1 MKTIEKYKIFLH
13 EKSIDELQFN
23 SSLWISELG
32 FIDTEVSF
40 IKHLIKSNL
49 IKSTVPNLFENLQ
62 LFIKE
67 LDSIKDEKNNLMN
80 DVHQYTNQLNGMVEC
95 DKLSCD
101 NFYVIAY
108 EKLAKELFNY
118 LQVYK
123 KLKTQ
128 IFEYLNGVLN

>member
-1 MKTIEKYKIFLH
+1 MKAIEKYKIFLH
-13 EKSIDELQFN
+13 DKSVDELQFN
-23 SSLWISELG
+23 TSLWISELE
-32 FIDTEVSF
+32 FIDFEVSF
-40 IKHLIKSNL
+40 IKHLIKSYP
-49 IKSTVPNLFENLQ
+49 IKSKIPNLFENLQ

-67 LDSIKDEKNNLMN
+67 LDTIEREKNNLTDN
-80 DVHQYTNQLNGMVEC
+80 IHQYTNQLNDMIEC

-118 LQVYK
+118 VQAYK

-128 IFEYLNGVLN
+128 IFEYLNGILN

>member
-23 SSLWISELG
+23 SSLWITELG

-49 IKSTVPNLFENLQ
+49 ITSKVPNLFENLQ

-80 DVHQYTNQLNGMVEC
+80 DVHQYANQLSDMVE
-95 DKLSCD
+95 CD

-128 IFEYLNGVLN
+128 IFEYLNSVLN